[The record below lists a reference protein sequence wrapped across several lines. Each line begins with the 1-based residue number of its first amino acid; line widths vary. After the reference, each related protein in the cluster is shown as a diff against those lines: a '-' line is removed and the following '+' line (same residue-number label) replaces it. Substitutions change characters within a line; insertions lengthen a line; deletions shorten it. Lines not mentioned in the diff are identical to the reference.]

1 MNIRSVADRAS
12 HVPTTRRTEN
22 PATFVAAFRRFGPM
36 ASWEDIA
43 NEIAPAGA
51 ESGALATGARRGSRG
66 QKGNLD
72 SVFNVSRTLEAA
84 PVAKTD
90 SADSV
95 WGGREEMATSGK
107 YYFVDRGV
115 TSYDA
120 QAETLN
126 ARLESALKN
135 PPSRWLEGLDASDL
149 LFCDIETTGLSAS
162 NPLFLIG
169 TMRWVEGEPRLQLF
183 LARDLNEEKPVLEAF
198 AKVVRGK
205 TLVTFNGKSFD
216 WPFIEG
222 RARRHRVAMPEPAGH
237 YDLLFSARRRYRS
250 ELPNCKLQ
258 TLEMG
263 VCGRGRKGDIPSSQI
278 PERYHD
284 FLDLHRTGAGA
295 YLLAPVLFH
304 NALDVLTMAELICC
318 MTEK

>member
-1 MNIRSVADRAS
+1 MKTPQRGS
-12 HVPTTRRTEN
+12 
-22 PATFVAAFRRFGPM
+22 RRFVVLALM

-43 NEIAPAGA
+43 NEIAPAGTQ
-51 ESGALATGARRGSRG
+51 SGALATGARRGSRG
-66 QKGNLD
+66 QKGNLGD
-72 SVFNVSRTLEAA
+72 VFGVSRYLEPT
-84 PVAKTD
+84 PVQKTD
-90 SADSV
+90 SPDAV
-95 WGGREEMATSGK
+95 WGGREESATSGP
-107 YYFVDRGV
+107 YYFVDRSV
-115 TSYDA
+115 VSYDS
-120 QAETLN
+120 QAGTIQ
-126 ARLESALKN
+126 ARLEHALQN
-135 PPSRWLEGLDASDL
+135 PPSRWLEGLTPSDL
-149 LFCDIETTGLSAS
+149 LFCDIETTGLSAA

-169 TMRWVEGEPRLQLF
+169 TMRFIGGEPRLQLY
-183 LARDLNEEKPVLEAF
+183 LARDLDEEKAVLEAF
-198 AKVVRGK
+198 SKVVRGK

-222 RARRHRVAMPEPAGH
+222 RARRHRVSLPEPAGH

-284 FLDLHRTGAGA
+284 FLDLYRAGAGA

-318 MTEK
+318 MAESQ

>member
-1 MNIRSVADRAS
+1 
-12 HVPTTRRTEN
+12 
-22 PATFVAAFRRFGPM
+22 M

-43 NEIAPAGA
+43 NEIAPKGQ
-51 ESGALATGARRGSRG
+51 ETGALATGARRGQNGKR
-66 QKGNLD
+66 GNLGD
-72 SVFNVSRTLEAA
+72 VFGVSRYLEPAS
-84 PVAKTD
+84 VQKTD

-95 WGGREEMATSGK
+95 WGGREETAPSGN
-107 YYFVDRGV
+107 YYFVDRAV
-115 TSYDA
+115 TNYDDLA
-120 QAETLN
+120 TNLT
-126 ARLESALKN
+126 ARLTKALDN
-135 PPSRWLEGLDASDL
+135 PPSRWLEGLSPADL
-149 LFCDIETTGLSAS
+149 LFCDIETTGLSAA

-169 TMRWVEGEPRLQLF
+169 TMRFLEGEPRLQLF
-183 LARDLNEEKPVLEAF
+183 LARDFDEEKAVLEAF
-198 AKVVRGK
+198 SKTVRGK

-222 RARRHRVAMPEPAGH
+222 RARRHRVSMPEPAGH

-263 VCGRGRKGDIPSSQI
+263 VCKRGRKGDIPSSQI

-284 FLDLHRTGAGA
+284 FVDLHRTGAGA

-318 MTEK
+318 MAEK

>member
-1 MNIRSVADRAS
+1 MFPHPLSFQA
-12 HVPTTRRTEN
+12 EN
-22 PATFVAAFRRFGPM
+22 AATFLAAFRRFGLM

-43 NEIAPAGA
+43 DEIAPAGA
-51 ESGALATGARRGSRG
+51 QSGALATGARRGARG
-66 QKGNLD
+66 QKGNLGA
-72 SVFNVSRTLEAA
+72 VFNVSRTLEPA

-90 SADSV
+90 SPDSV
-95 WGGREEMATSGK
+95 WGGREESTSSGR
-107 YYFVDRGV
+107 YYFVDQAV
-115 TSYDA
+115 TNYDSQA
-120 QAETLN
+120 QTLN
-126 ARLESALKN
+126 ARLENALKN
-135 PPSRWLEGLDASDL
+135 PPSRWLEGLSRSDL

-169 TMRWVEGEPRLQLF
+169 TMRWVDDEPRLQLY
-183 LARDLNEEKPVLEAF
+183 LARDLDEEKAVLEAF
-198 AKVVRGK
+198 AKAVRGK

-263 VCGRGRKGDIPSSQI
+263 VCGRDRKGDIPSSQI

-284 FLDLHRTGAGA
+284 FLDLYRAGAGA
-295 YLLAPVLFH
+295 YLLAPILFH

-318 MTEK
+318 MAESSAE